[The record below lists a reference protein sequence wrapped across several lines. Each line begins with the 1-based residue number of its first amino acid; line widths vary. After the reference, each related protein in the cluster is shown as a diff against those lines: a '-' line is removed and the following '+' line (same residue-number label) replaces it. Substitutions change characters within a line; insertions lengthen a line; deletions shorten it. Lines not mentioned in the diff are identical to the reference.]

1 MDSLQFLTMRLKDM
15 PKTFGVQEVK
25 KGFFSYR
32 LNNREYWDKV
42 NAHPSKEDLEIQFM
56 GKQRQGRF

>member
-25 KGFFSYR
+25 KCFF
-32 LNNREYWDKV
+32 LL
-42 NAHPSKEDLEIQFM
+42 PSEQSRVLGQGQRPPFKRRFRNTIHGQ
-56 GKQRQGRF
+56 QRQGRF